1 MKKLY
6 RGLKKII
13 KSFFYSGDHFQP
25 VYAYTAIFLGQI
37 VWLIQL
43 KIAGSPHVS
52 DTLVL
57 GMFGGILGLLAVYN
71 WYKKGQSW
79 KNDAET
85 PEKPAPDA
93 PRATETGADKK
104 KGDTL
109 HES

>member
-1 MKKLY
+1 MKKIL
-6 RGLKKII
+6 RGFGRII

-52 DTLVL
+52 DALVL

-71 WYKKGQSW
+71 WYKKGQ
-79 KNDAET
+79 NGAGT
-85 PEKPAPDA
+85 HEKAAPDA
-93 PRATETGADKK
+93 PRATETGADGK